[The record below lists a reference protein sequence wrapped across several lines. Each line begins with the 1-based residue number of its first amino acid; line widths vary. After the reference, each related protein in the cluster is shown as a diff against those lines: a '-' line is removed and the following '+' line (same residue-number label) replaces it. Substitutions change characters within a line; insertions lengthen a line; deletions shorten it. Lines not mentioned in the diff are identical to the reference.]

1 MSSLVVTSKDK
12 RVLDIDHLFSSPGFK
27 YLDYFYTEKL
37 KREEEKILRVIRQ
50 PLTEALRESLN
61 ILILRT
67 QILRELKNSFKESL
81 EEYTKSSDLD
91 FTDLSGA

>member
-12 RVLDIDHLFSSPGFK
+12 RVLDIDHLFNSPGFK

-50 PLTEALRESLN
+50 PLTEVLRESLN